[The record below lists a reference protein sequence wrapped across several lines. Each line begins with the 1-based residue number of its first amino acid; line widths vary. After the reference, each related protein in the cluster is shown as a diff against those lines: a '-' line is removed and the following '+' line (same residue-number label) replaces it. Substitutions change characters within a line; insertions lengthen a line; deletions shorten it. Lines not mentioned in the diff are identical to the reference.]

1 MGLIG
6 FLQHVLDYFGRTST
20 SSPVPQ
26 AQPQGNREALLH
38 FHVHIHDSLYIPYHG
53 PLPPPSGLQLHVLVD
68 GNHYIPY
75 YFPSSNS
82 FQVPVPALPAP
93 APIAASAPAPA
104 HISGP
109 GPTPALRTV
118 AEVHTPRPSTSSE
131 SKEKH
136 TYFSGNLEKQV
147 VWDGWPDGP
156 LQLDF
161 TYTEFD
167 ETKRLQVHWATST
180 HGDRKGSNSALDPE
194 DGKPSHRTCQGIIR
208 CDTPDCPYLIRP
220 QTKEALIH
228 KQLTFLCICG
238 AKLQHARCPARMVSL
253 HWRGGVR
260 FRHNTYHNHPR
271 PTHILH
277 VNKSQRTA
285 FEDLV
290 IRYPDAGP
298 LCLVT
303 GLPNPDGT
311 RTSVADISPVWGNT
325 DRVAKDKQKAL
336 QRQGKSRAVQ
346 GIAITVEELSDFAD
360 KYPDFMVGA
369 VHDSEVVVV
378 SLQTSW
384 MRSQL
389 LPEVIG
395 SSAPATLRVP
405 RDADDPVNGIL
416 TDAAHGWWRNRKS
429 LLIVSSVY
437 SWTLLRWV
445 PVLFTFSDSASHLH
459 YKHHFL
465 ALMETMEEACSL
477 ENIKLQKA
485 FFASVMD
492 FSEAEKQGFV
502 MAYVE
507 FWLSHEENEL
517 TEEELMAEA
526 EALLKGCRQH
536 FNSGITRV
544 KKISGVVPVHL
555 KAAFQH
561 RAESL
566 VGAETTEEFIR
577 LGEFLPRD
585 FPKIS
590 S

>member
-1 MGLIG
+1 
-6 FLQHVLDYFGRTST
+6 
-20 SSPVPQ
+20 
-26 AQPQGNREALLH
+26 
-38 FHVHIHDSLYIPYHG
+38 
-53 PLPPPSGLQLHVLVD
+53 
-68 GNHYIPY
+68 
-75 YFPSSNS
+75 
-82 FQVPVPALPAP
+82 
-93 APIAASAPAPA
+93 
-104 HISGP
+104 
-109 GPTPALRTV
+109 
-118 AEVHTPRPSTSSE
+118 
-131 SKEKH
+131 
-136 TYFSGNLEKQV
+136 
-147 VWDGWPDGP
+147 WDGWPDGP

-180 HGDRKGSNSALDPE
+180 HGDRKGSDSALDPE

-238 AKLQHARCPARMVSL
+238 AKLQHARCPARM
-253 HWRGGVR
+253 
-260 FRHNTYHNHPR
+260 
-271 PTHILH
+271 
-277 VNKSQRTA
+277 SQRTA

-298 LCLVT
+298 LRLVT

-346 GIAITVEELSDFAD
+346 GVAITVEELSDFAD

-445 PVLFTFSDSASHLH
+445 PVLFTFSDGASHLH

-477 ENIKLQKA
+477 ENIELQKA

-517 TEEELMAEA
+517 TEEELVAEA

-577 LGEFLPRD
+577 LGELLLRD

-590 S
+590 SWLTWWLRPEVARRLFESQRIMEPALWKSLPESSNAEESLHWQFYAAQGKDHGVIEGFGALYAIAQAFERRHQSFLSTLSFSQFSNV